1 MNLLSAGFQSSF
13 RGLCNSFSFS
23 FDLPLPNQ
31 RHNIPY
37 HSTGNLPGKW
47 HEIKWNERFAVVV
60 TFVLSV
66 FCQLIQLD
74 EKKMDLHKF
83 ALGKYFAIMWKR
95 KGKSEA
101 KMANATFVPYIPPG
115 VDSYANVLFTIFAP
129 DVLLTVL
136 FLRHISAKSKL
147 ILYIS

>member
-1 MNLLSAGFQSSF
+1 
-13 RGLCNSFSFS
+13 
-23 FDLPLPNQ
+23 
-31 RHNIPY
+31 
-37 HSTGNLPGKW
+37 
-47 HEIKWNERFAVVV
+47 
-60 TFVLSV
+60 
-66 FCQLIQLD
+66 
-74 EKKMDLHKF
+74 MDLHKF
-83 ALGKYFAIMWKR
+83 ALGKYFAIMRKR

-101 KMANATFVPYIPPG
+101 NMANATFVPYIAPG